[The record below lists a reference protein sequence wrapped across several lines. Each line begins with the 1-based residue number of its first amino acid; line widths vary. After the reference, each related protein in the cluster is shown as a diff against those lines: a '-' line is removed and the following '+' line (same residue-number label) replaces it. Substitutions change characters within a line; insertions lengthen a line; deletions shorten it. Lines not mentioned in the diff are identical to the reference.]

1 MNVLI
6 LTDFS
11 HVATNAAKY
20 GIHLF
25 KDVPANFY
33 LFNFD
38 KFESGEDA
46 IINSTDSQTKAVEN
60 LYRHFKELQSYS
72 TNEEHNFK
80 AVFSEDNLVNATRK
94 FVAEKRIDLI
104 VMGAAGKDSIK
115 NTILGNHTYEII
127 RKIKCNLL
135 AVPEECSYKLPGN
148 LILPIDYSASFD
160 NDLFKFFEHPGIAN
174 KAAITVMEIADN
186 SLVQSHH
193 QNPRELVFDYL
204 NNKNVKFVEIDE
216 KYIHNRRLLQ
226 DVQKKYDMIVIL
238 GKNLNIC
245 ERFLDVK
252 CGVCAEVKNI
262 LPILVLHG

>member
-38 KFESGEDA
+38 KFDPGEGVLL
-46 IINSTDSQTKAVEN
+46 NSTDNQSDSVEN
-60 LYRHFKELQSYS
+60 LYKHFKELQSYS
-72 TNEEHNFK
+72 TNKEHNFK

-94 FVAEKRIDLI
+94 FVAEKKIDLI

-127 RKIKCNLL
+127 RKIKCNML
-135 AVPEECSYKLPGN
+135 AVPEDCLYILPEN
-148 LILPIDYSASFD
+148 LILPIDYTASFD
-160 NDLFKFFEHPGIAN
+160 NNLFKFFDHPGITN
-174 KAAITVMEIADN
+174 MAAITVMEIADN
-186 SLVQSHH
+186 SLAKAHH
-193 QNPRELVFDYL
+193 QNPRKLVFDNL
-204 NNKNVKFVEIDE
+204 NSENVKFVEIEE

-245 ERFLDVK
+245 DRFLDVK
-252 CGVCAEVKNI
+252 CGVCVDVTNK

>member
-11 HVATNAAKY
+11 KVATNAAKY

-25 KDVPANFY
+25 KDVSANFY

-38 KFESGEDA
+38 KFDQGEDGILNPA
-46 IINSTDSQTKAVEN
+46 DNQTEAVEN
-60 LYRHFKELQSYS
+60 LYKHFKELQSYS
-72 TNEEHNFK
+72 SNKEHSFK

-104 VMGAAGKDSIK
+104 VMGAAGRDSVK
-115 NTILGNHTYEII
+115 NTVLGNHTYEII

-135 AVPEECSYKLPGN
+135 AVPEECSYVLPEK
-148 LILPIDYSASFD
+148 LILPIDYSASF
-160 NDLFKFFEHPGIAN
+160 NNGLFKFFEHPGIAN
-174 KAAITVMEIADN
+174 NAAITVMEIADN
-186 SLVQSHH
+186 SLAQTHH
-193 QNPRELVFDYL
+193 QNPRELVFDFL
-204 NNKNVKFVEIDE
+204 KSENVKFVEINE
-216 KYIHNRRLLQ
+216 KYIHNRRLLR
-226 DVQKKYDMIVIL
+226 DVQKKYDMIAIL

-252 CGVCAEVKNI
+252 CGVCTGVSNK

>member
-11 HVATNAAKY
+11 HVAMNAAKY

-25 KDVPANFY
+25 KDVPSNFY

-38 KFESGEDA
+38 KFDTGEDGSL
-46 IINSTDSQTKAVEN
+46 NSADTQTQAVEN
-60 LYRHFKELQSYS
+60 LYKHFKELQSYS
-72 TNEEHNFK
+72 TNKEHRFK

-135 AVPEECSYKLPGN
+135 AVPESCSYVLPEK

-160 NDLFKFFEHPGIAN
+160 NGLFKFFEHPGITN
-174 KAAITVMEIADN
+174 KAAITVMEIADT
-186 SLVQSHH
+186 SSAQAHH

-204 NNKNVKFVEIDE
+204 NIENVKFVEIDE
-216 KYIHNRRLLQ
+216 KYIHNKRLLQ

-245 ERFLDVK
+245 DRFLDVK
-252 CGVCAEVKNI
+252 CGVCADVSNK

>member
-11 HVATNAAKY
+11 QVATNAAKY

-25 KDVPANFY
+25 KDMPANFY

-38 KFESGEDA
+38 KFDPGEDV
-46 IINSTDSQTKAVEN
+46 ILNSTDNQTEAVEN
-60 LYRHFKELQSYS
+60 LYKHFKELQSYS
-72 TNEEHNFK
+72 TNEEHCFK

-115 NTILGNHTYEII
+115 NTILGNHTFEII

-135 AVPEECSYKLPGN
+135 AVPEECLYIIPQK

-160 NDLFKFFEHPGIAN
+160 NGLFKFFEHPGITN
-174 KAAITVMEIADN
+174 NAAITVMEIADN
-186 SLVQSHH
+186 SLANTHH

-204 NNKNVKFVEIDE
+204 KSENVKFVEIDE

-238 GKNLNIC
+238 GKNLNVC

-252 CGVCAEVKNI
+252 CGVCADVTNK

>member
-38 KFESGEDA
+38 KFDPGEDV
-46 IINSTDSQTKAVEN
+46 ILNSTDNQSEAVEN
-60 LYRHFKELQSYS
+60 LYKHFKELKSCS
-72 TNEEHNFK
+72 TNKEHNFK

-94 FVAEKRIDLI
+94 FVAEKKIDLI

-135 AVPEECSYKLPGN
+135 AVPEDCLYILPEN
-148 LILPIDYSASFD
+148 LILPIDYTASFD
-160 NDLFKFFEHPGIAN
+160 NNLFKFFDHPGITN

-186 SLVQSHH
+186 SLAKVYH
-193 QNPRELVFDYL
+193 QNPRKLVFDNL
-204 NNKNVKFVEIDE
+204 KSENVKFIEIEE

-245 ERFLDVK
+245 DRFLDVK
-252 CGVCAEVKNI
+252 CGVCVDVNNK

>member
-11 HVATNAAKY
+11 QVALNAAKY

-38 KFESGEDA
+38 KFDPVENG
-46 IINSTDSQTKAVEN
+46 ILNSADNQTDAVEN
-60 LYRHFKELQSYS
+60 LYKHFKALQSCS
-72 TNEEHNFK
+72 TNDEHSFK

-135 AVPEECSYKLPGN
+135 AVPEECSYVLPQN
-148 LILPIDYSASFD
+148 LILPIDYSASF
-160 NDLFKFFEHPGIAN
+160 NNGLFKFFEHPGITN
-174 KAAITVMEIADN
+174 NAAITVMEIAGN
-186 SLVQSHH
+186 SLAPPHN
-193 QNPRELVFDYL
+193 QNPRELVFDNL
-204 NNKNVKFVEIDE
+204 NSENVKFVEIEE

-238 GKNLNIC
+238 GKNLSIC
-245 ERFLDVK
+245 DRFLDIK
-252 CGVCAEVKNI
+252 CGVCVDVTNR

>member
-11 HVATNAAKY
+11 KVATNAAKY

-25 KDVPANFY
+25 KDVSANFY

-38 KFESGEDA
+38 KFDQGEDGILNPA
-46 IINSTDSQTKAVEN
+46 DNQTEAVEN
-60 LYRHFKELQSYS
+60 LYKHFKELQSYS
-72 TNEEHNFK
+72 TNKEHSFK

-104 VMGAAGKDSIK
+104 VMGAAGRDSVK

-135 AVPEECSYKLPGN
+135 AVPEECAYIIPEK

-160 NDLFKFFEHPGIAN
+160 NGLFKFFEHPGITN
-174 KAAITVMEIADN
+174 NAAITVMEIADS
-186 SLVQSHH
+186 SLVQTHQ
-193 QNPRELVFDYL
+193 QNPREFVFDYL
-204 NNKNVKFVEIDE
+204 NSENVKFVEIDE
-216 KYIHNRRLLQ
+216 KYIHNRRLLR

-245 ERFLDVK
+245 DRFLDVK
-252 CGVCAEVKNI
+252 CGVCAGVTNK